1 MCRQQAAQLGDGF
14 VAPKQ
19 RRALKW
25 WCPRALTTPFVCL
38 EVPYFGR
45 MRQGRPNLIIRE
57 NPDLSAHRGAIRV
70 IRDLADARTTVFLR
84 RPAGPAEL
92 NSQQIEDIPMNTFF
106 SMTPNHLRLALA
118 VLSLVAL
125 VLGGSAGARWT

>member
-1 MCRQQAAQLGDGF
+1 M
-14 VAPKQ
+14 
-19 RRALKW
+19 
-25 WCPRALTTPFVCL
+25 
-38 EVPYFGR
+38 
-45 MRQGRPNLIIRE
+45 LIIRE
-57 NPDLSAHRGAIRV
+57 NPDLSAQSGAIRV

-92 NSQQIEDIPMNTFF
+92 NSLQIEDIPMNTFF